1 MNERNEGMTDK
12 QYFGLLKDIIA
23 DLERIKAM
31 GVSDEAEKEIDA
43 CIERHKSK
51 MA

>member
-1 MNERNEGMTDK
+1 MDERQEGMTDK
-12 QYFGLLKDIIA
+12 PYFGMLKDMIA

-31 GVSDEAEKEIDA
+31 GVSEKAEKEIDA

>member
-1 MNERNEGMTDK
+1 MDERQEGMTDK
-12 QYFGLLKDIIA
+12 Q
-23 DLERIKAM
+23 RIKAM
-31 GVSDEAEKEIDA
+31 GVSEKAEKEIDA